1 MATADDGP
9 GDRRLVL
16 LCKALGNPVRVS
28 ILRYVLHHPDCIGN
42 EILLHLPEDGPRAQ
56 STLSQHLRQLRAAG
70 LLEAYADGPA
80 ICYRVNGARFTW
92 LREQLVEMQSAEL
105 RV

>member
-1 MATADDGP
+1 MATANDGP
-9 GDRRLVL
+9 DDRRLAL

-28 ILRYVLHHPDCIGN
+28 ILRYVLCHPDCIGN

-56 STLSQHLRQLRAAG
+56 STLSQHLRQLRGAE

-80 ICYRVNGARFTW
+80 ICYRVNSACIAWLCAQLGAIG
-92 LREQLVEMQSAEL
+92 
-105 RV
+105 